1 MKKLIMQGIGFAGLS
16 GIGWILDFCIYTGL
30 GIISTN
36 LILNNM
42 ISSWMGVTFVFAF
55 TTRKIFENKS
65 NISLSWK
72 YLMYLIYQCLLIF
85 LISNLLYQ
93 INEIILLHFV
103 SNSVRNFSGIIS
115 KILVTPVT
123 LILNFVVM
131 KYVIEKL

>member
-1 MKKLIMQGIGFAGLS
+1 
-16 GIGWILDFCIYTGL
+16 
-30 GIISTN
+30 
-36 LILNNM
+36 M

>member
-1 MKKLIMQGIGFAGLS
+1 MKKMIMQGISFAGLS

-36 LILNNM
+36 LVLNNM

>member
-1 MKKLIMQGIGFAGLS
+1 MIMQGISFAGLS

-36 LILNNM
+36 LVLNNM